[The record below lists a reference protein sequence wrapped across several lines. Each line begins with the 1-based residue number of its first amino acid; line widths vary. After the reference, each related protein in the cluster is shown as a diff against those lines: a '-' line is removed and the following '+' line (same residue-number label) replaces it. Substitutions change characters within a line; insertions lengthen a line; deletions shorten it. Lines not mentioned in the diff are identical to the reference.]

1 MLMKTI
7 RRITLPGND
16 RGFTLIELLVAAV
29 VFVIA
34 VGALLG
40 ILRKNEKAREMSYY
54 VLESRQNARA
64 GLEFIVGDVR
74 MAGSGIPTKVITSTA
89 SGDSMILYGVAPDT
103 TAGAVNRV
111 RILGAM
117 SGVKTTIREQMPN
130 PSSEFKVEGTEGFE
144 IGDLAVVTNGSW
156 ANLFQ
161 ITQVQEAARMMQH
174 NPASPFN
181 LPGGHKPWPP
191 GGYPPGSE
199 VYKVD
204 LVTYYVDSTDAA
216 CPVLMRQSGTDEPRV
231 VSEFVNVLQF
241 EYVLV
246 DRTVVAIPPDPTLVK
261 RVVITIEAASSERSQ
276 KHVTR
281 LVSSAKPRAL

>member
-1 MLMKTI
+1 MNIL
-7 RRITLPGND
+7 RRITASGNQ

-34 VGALLG
+34 VGTLLG
-40 ILRKNEKAREMSYY
+40 ILRRNEKAREMSYH

-64 GLEFIVGDVR
+64 GLDFIIGDLR
-74 MAGSGIPTKVITSTA
+74 MAGSGIPAKVVTSTA
-89 SGDSMILYGVAPDT
+89 SGDSTILYGVAPDT
-103 TAGAVNRV
+103 TGAANRLMV
-111 RILGAM
+111 LGAM
-117 SGVKTTIREQMPN
+117 CGVKTTIREQMPN
-130 PSSEFKVEGTEGFE
+130 PSSEFKVEGTDGFE

-161 ITQVQEAARMMQH
+161 ITQVQGPARMMQH
-174 NPASPFN
+174 NPTSPFN

-199 VYKVD
+199 IYKVD
-204 LVTYYVDSTDAA
+204 LVTYYVDSTETD
-216 CPVLMRQSGTDEPRV
+216 CPLLMRQLGTRDPKV
-231 VSEFVNVLQF
+231 VSEYINLLQV

-246 DRTVVAIPPDPTLVK
+246 DGTVAAVPSDPTLVR
-261 RVVITIEAASSERSQ
+261 RVIVTIEAASSERSR